1 MRKVEFADSA
11 FRHRIHEEDFFELL
25 SGKYIK
31 LKSQRG
37 IANIFELLGQN
48 LAGDYIHVIYRIVP
62 KENLLRVFHMNRM
75 TERQKQRFQ
84 KLIRK

>member
-11 FRHRIHEEDFFELL
+11 FRHEFHEEDFFELL

-31 LKSQRG
+31 LKSQPG
-37 IANIFELLGQN
+37 FSDVFELLGQN
-48 LAGDYIHVIYRIVP
+48 LAGDHIYIIYRIVP
-62 KENLLRVFHMNRM
+62 KEKLIRVFHMNRM
-75 TERQKQRFQ
+75 TERQKKRFQ